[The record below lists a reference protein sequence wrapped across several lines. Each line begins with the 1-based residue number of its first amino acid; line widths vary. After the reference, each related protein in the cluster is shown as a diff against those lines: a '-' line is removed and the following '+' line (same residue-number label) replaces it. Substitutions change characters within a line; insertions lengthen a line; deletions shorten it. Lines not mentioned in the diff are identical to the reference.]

1 MEDFRYEQCEI
12 KNYYSLFSLSE
23 QLVILQSLKH
33 LEKNEKGYKKLCQK
47 CGTNYKRIFKELPV
61 VICSSCYD
69 VKNEDYGLCIS
80 CNCDAKLVNNRCFI
94 CNEIEDVKH
103 GIRDYIDIDKHSN
116 MCRDCF
122 VEKKSTRYRLTNLNG
137 REYMDHLCKYCCVE
151 RKPNS
156 LFNIENLELEVYYK
170 NCISKIYNSIILLS
184 NQLLM
189 LHYMK
194 KKLKKQIGYRT
205 FCDECE
211 SNCIRVSEE
220 KEKYLCSSCEKKE
233 DKDYGKCEFCNCEG
247 KLYNSKCFICIDI
260 KEANKGMLDFID
272 IDDNS
277 IICKDCN
284 IEKKSTGNLKII
296 NENNSYYLNLCEYCY
311 SYRIHY

>member
-33 LEKNEKGYKKLCQK
+33 LEKNEKGYKNLCQK
-47 CGTNYKRIFKELPV
+47 CGMNYKRIFKELPA

-103 GIRDYIDIDKHSN
+103 GIRDFIEIENNEILCKG
-116 MCRDCF
+116 CLC
-122 VEKKSTRYRLTNLNG
+122 EKKSTEIRNISENEKDY
-137 REYMDHLCKYCCVE
+137 LCKYCEQTNNRLCI
-151 RKPNS
+151 NMS
-156 LFNIENLELEVYYK
+156 FQNIEVDLNYED
-170 NCISKIYNSIILLS
+170 CIIKFYNSIILLS
-184 NQLLM
+184 KQLLM

-194 KKLKKQIGYRT
+194 KKIRKQIGYKT
-205 FCDECE
+205 YCDKCGKN
-211 SNCIRVSEE
+211 SIRVSEI
-220 KEKYLCSSCEKKE
+220 KETYLCSSCEKKE
-233 DKDYGKCEFCNCEG
+233 DKDNGKCECCNCEG
-247 KLYNSKCFICIDI
+247 KLHNSKCFICIDI

-277 IICKDCN
+277 VICRDCN
-284 IEKKSTGNLKII
+284 IEKKSTEKLKII
-296 NENNSYYLNLCEYCY
+296 NEDNSYYLNLCEYCY
-311 SYRIHY
+311 SYRIHC